1 MAQAPA
7 KTRAP
12 VGSRRR
18 AILAAAAELFAD
30 HGYHATSI
38 NDIGAAV
45 EVTGPAIYRH
55 FSGKVDILIEVI
67 EGWMAP
73 LMEGVD
79 DISSA
84 GLPPVET
91 LDRLIDNF
99 VGAAVGSPAAYAVM
113 ARERQ
118 NLPKDERRAIDRYHR
133 RHVDEW
139 VRVIRE
145 IHPKLS
151 ADEALTLVHGVFGLA
166 TPAAV
171 RHPQVTGDELGGL
184 VRAMATE
191 VSRRGPAA
199 RKSGLAV

>member
-1 MAQAPA
+1 MPV

-12 VGSRRR
+12 VGARRK
-18 AILAAAAELFAD
+18 AILTAAAELFAD

-55 FSGKVDILIEVI
+55 FGGKVDILVEVI

-73 LMEGVD
+73 LMEGVEEIAAAD
-79 DISSA
+79 
-84 GLPPVET
+84 LPSVET

-99 VGAAVGSPAAYAVM
+99 VDAAVDSPAAYAVM

-118 NLPKDERRAIDRYHR
+118 NLPKDERRAIDRAHR

-151 ADEALTLVHGVFGLA
+151 DDEARTLVHGVFGLA

-171 RHPQVTGDELGGL
+171 RHPQVTSDELSAL
-184 VRAMATE
+184 VRAMTTE
-191 VSRRGPAA
+191 VSRRG
-199 RKSGLAV
+199 AVPRRSSLSV

>member
-1 MAQAPA
+1 MAVPV

-12 VGSRRR
+12 VGARRR
-18 AILAAAAELFAD
+18 AILAAAAQLFAD

-55 FSGKVDILIEVI
+55 FGGKVDILVEVI
-67 EGWMAP
+67 EGWMQP
-73 LMEGVD
+73 LMEGVEK
-79 DISSA
+79 ISAA
-84 GLPPVET
+84 GLPAVET

-99 VGAAVGSPAAYAVM
+99 VGAAVESPAAYAVM

-118 NLPKDERRAIDRYHR
+118 NLPKDERRAIDRAHR

-139 VRVIRE
+139 VRVVRE
-145 IHPKLS
+145 VHPKLS
-151 ADEALTLVHGVFGLA
+151 DDEARTLVHGVFGLA
-166 TPAAV
+166 TPAMV
-171 RHPQVTGDELGGL
+171 RHPQMTADDLGAL

-191 VSRRGPAA
+191 VSRRGTSA
-199 RKSGLAV
+199 RRSVLGA

>member
-1 MAQAPA
+1 MPVR
-7 KTRAP
+7 TRAP
-12 VGSRRR
+12 LGTRRR

-55 FSGKVDILIEVI
+55 FAGKVEILVEVI
-67 EGWMAP
+67 ESWMTP
-73 LMEGVD
+73 LMEGVEE
-79 DISSA
+79 ISAA
-84 GLPPVET
+84 GLAPVEE
-91 LDRLIDNF
+91 LERLIDNF
-99 VGAAVGSPAAYAVM
+99 VNAAVESPAAYAVM

-118 NLPKDERRAIDRYHR
+118 NLPKDERRAIDRAHR
-133 RHVDEW
+133 RHVEEW

-145 IHPKLS
+145 VHPKLS
-151 ADEALTLVHGVFGLA
+151 DDEARTLVHGVFGLA

-171 RHPQVTGDELGGL
+171 RHPQVKGEELGAL

-191 VSRRGPAA
+191 VSRRGASA
-199 RKSGLAV
+199 RKSALGS